1 MYYRYDIQNL
11 LKSKVTSYVAECFK
25 VAGFDNLS
33 AIKQMSV
40 TGSANSIQCM
50 GPNIAPSLPFKFP
63 PGHVLAIKTAIM
75 EIQSK
80 YGGSGLHH
88 SKAKRIKVD
97 NTASSKNME
106 EMAGACVNIP
116 NIKEDIRNRIHKWA
130 NDHINARP

>member
-50 GPNIAPSLPFKFP
+50 G
-63 PGHVLAIKTAIM
+63 HVLAIKTAIM

-88 SKAKRIKVD
+88 SKAKRRKVD
-97 NTASSKNME
+97 NTASSKNIE